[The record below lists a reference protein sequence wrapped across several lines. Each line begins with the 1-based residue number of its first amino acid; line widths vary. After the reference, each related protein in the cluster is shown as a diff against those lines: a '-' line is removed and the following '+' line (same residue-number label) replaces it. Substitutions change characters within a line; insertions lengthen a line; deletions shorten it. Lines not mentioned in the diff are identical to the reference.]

1 MKTLRR
7 LIYGE
12 VIGSIVF
19 VTLGFLSLF
28 FFFDF
33 VDELSQVRGKASSDY
48 QLVDA
53 LVYVVLQVP
62 NHLYQL
68 LPITALIGTIFV
80 MARLAQ
86 SSEFTIL
93 RTSGLG
99 PWRAL
104 RLLSMLG
111 LGLVLLTFVVGD
123 YLAPLADRNA
133 QLLKARFKGQISIG
147 KTGAWLKERQTYS
160 QVAVN
165 VRALAPDASMRDV
178 HIFEFDNSG
187 QLISMTVAERARF
200 GSDEAWQLQQV
211 ERTEFAAR
219 GTDAAH
225 VDRQKLD
232 SFRWPTSISA
242 EMVSVAALKPERMS
256 TVALFQYIR
265 HLDANAQ
272 SAQRYEIEFW
282 RKVFYPL
289 SCLVMMVLAL
299 PFAYLHFRSAGIA
312 TYVFGGVMAGISFF
326 LLNNVFGY
334 VGNLNHWQP
343 WLTAAL
349 PGIIYSVLSLSAF
362 GWLVLRR

>member
-187 QLISMTVAERARF
+187 LLISMTVAERARF

-242 EMVSVAALKPERMS
+242 EMV
-256 TVALFQYIR
+256 
-265 HLDANAQ
+265 
-272 SAQRYEIEFW
+272 
-282 RKVFYPL
+282 
-289 SCLVMMVLAL
+289 
-299 PFAYLHFRSAGIA
+299 
-312 TYVFGGVMAGISFF
+312 
-326 LLNNVFGY
+326 
-334 VGNLNHWQP
+334 
-343 WLTAAL
+343 
-349 PGIIYSVLSLSAF
+349 
-362 GWLVLRR
+362 